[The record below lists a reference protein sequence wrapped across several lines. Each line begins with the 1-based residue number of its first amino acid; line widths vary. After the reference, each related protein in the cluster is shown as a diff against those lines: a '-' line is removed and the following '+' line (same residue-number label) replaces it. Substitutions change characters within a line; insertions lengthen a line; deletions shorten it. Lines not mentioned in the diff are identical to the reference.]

1 MKQIFTKSASAAT
14 GLLLFGSVAIVLL
27 LLDIKTEVFRPVHQ
41 LFLGL
46 STPVYRVASLP
57 GRVMEWVDGTWESR
71 QSLQAENMALRTE
84 NFVLQ
89 QKVQKMAALIAENS
103 RLNDLLNA
111 SNLVEEDV
119 VIARLIGES
128 ADAHRQILLLD
139 KGSAEGIKVG
149 QAVLDADG
157 LAGQIIEVSG
167 HSSRMMMI
175 VDSESAVPVQ
185 LLRTGTRFIAEGLGN
200 PELMRLRYVAATA
213 DIVEGDVLLSSGLDG
228 HYPPNYPVAKVSHV
242 ERDPGQP
249 FLVVEVVPLAQ
260 LDRSRNFLLVTNRKK
275 GPSSD

>member
-1 MKQIFTKSASAAT
+1 MKQIFTKNASAAT
-14 GLLLFGSVAIVLL
+14 GLLLFGSLAILLL
-27 LLDIKTEVFRPVHQ
+27 LLDTKTEVFRTVHQ
-41 LFLGL
+41 LLLGL
-46 STPVYRVASLP
+46 STPVYRAAGLP
-57 GRVMEWVDGTWESR
+57 GRVVEWVDGTWESR
-71 QSLQAENMALRTE
+71 QSLQTENMALRTE

-111 SNLVEEDV
+111 GNRVDEDV

-139 KGSAEGIKVG
+139 KGSADGVKVG

-167 HSSRMMMI
+167 HSSRVMMI

-200 PELMRLRYVAATA
+200 SALMRLRYVAATA

-228 HYPPNYPVAKVSHV
+228 HYPPNYPVAKVSRV
-242 ERDPGQP
+242 EHDPGQP

-260 LDRSRNFLLVTNRKK
+260 LDRSRNFLLLTNRKK
-275 GPSSD
+275 DPSSE